1 MNSTLFN
8 LTLAGYI
15 LAGIFY
21 LINQVF
27 KSRKSGTA
35 AVFLLSAGFLFHTLF
50 LLKRWQEA
58 GHFPVIGLYETLV
71 FSVWCLVLVYLIL
84 CRHCEPRRGEAISD
98 RDCFVAPLRGAPRN
112 DRNEVLPHYQFLGIP
127 VSLSAILILG
137 YTSIL
142 DKSVQPLMP
151 ALKSNWITI
160 HVISY
165 FMGYGGLLI
174 SFIVSLIYLFA
185 RQRDA
190 AFAKKMDGL
199 SSQMVSFAFPFL
211 TIGLTTGAIWAKNAW
226 GRYWSWDPKETWALI
241 TWLIYAAYLHLRLNK
256 NWQGKKAAILNIIGF
271 LCVLFTFLGVNY
283 WMKGLHSYL

>member
-1 MNSTLFN
+1 MNSGLFN
-8 LTLAGYI
+8 LALAGYI

-21 LINQVF
+21 LIGQVF
-27 KSRKSGTA
+27 KSPKSGIV
-35 AVFLLSAGFLFHTLF
+35 AVFLLSTGFLFHSLC
-50 LLKRWQEA
+50 LLKRGLKA

-71 FSVWCLVLVYLIL
+71 FSAWCLVLVYLIL
-84 CRHCEPRRGEAISD
+84 EKISE
-98 RDCFVAPLRGAPRN
+98 FK
-112 DRNEVLPHYQFLGIP
+112 FLGIP

-142 DKSVQPLMP
+142 DKSVKPLMP

-165 FMGYGGLLI
+165 FMGYAGLLI
-174 SFIVSLIYLFA
+174 AFIVSLIYLFA

-190 AFAKKMDGL
+190 AFSKKMDSL
-199 SSQMVSFAFPFL
+199 SYKMVSFAFPFL
-211 TIGLTTGAIWAKNAW
+211 TLGLTTGAIWAKNAW

-241 TWLIYAAYLHLRLNK
+241 TWLIYAAYLHLRLTK
-256 NWQGKKAAILNIIGF
+256 DWQGKKAAILNIIGF

-283 WMKGLHSYL
+283 LMKGLHSYL

>member
-71 FSVWCLVLVYLIL
+71 FSAWCLVLVYLIL
-84 CRHCEPRRGEAISD
+84 EKVSQ
-98 RDCFVAPLRGAPRN
+98 LR
-112 DRNEVLPHYQFLGIP
+112 FLGIP

-174 SFIVSLIYLFA
+174 SFIISLIYLRG
-185 RQRDA
+185 RQKNA
-190 AFAKKMDGL
+190 AFAKKLDGL

-211 TIGLTTGAIWAKNAW
+211 TIGLTTGAVWAKNAW

-283 WMKGLHSYL
+283 LMKGLHSYL

>member
-21 LINQVF
+21 LIRQVF
-27 KSRKSGTA
+27 KSRKNGTA
-35 AVFLLSAGFLFHTLF
+35 AVFLLSAGFLFHSLF

-71 FSVWCLVLVYLIL
+71 FSAWCLVLIYLIL
-84 CRHCEPRRGEAISD
+84 EKVSQ
-98 RDCFVAPLRGAPRN
+98 LR
-112 DRNEVLPHYQFLGIP
+112 FLGIP

-174 SFIVSLIYLFA
+174 SFIISLIYLRG
-185 RQRDA
+185 RQKNA
-190 AFAKKMDGL
+190 AFAKKLDGL

-211 TIGLTTGAIWAKNAW
+211 TIGLTTGAVWAKNAW

-283 WMKGLHSYL
+283 LMKGLHSYL